1 MVENFDD
8 SKNNKYY
15 YCLYEDIS
23 TKYKELSAKYEKIN
37 VKIVKL
43 REYQKVKG
51 YESYLKKKDTYVH
64 CEHCKLDVK
73 FRSFN
78 THKKSVKHMN
88 ALKLSEAL
96 KKIEENNQPVKKK
109 K

>member
-1 MVENFDD
+1 LDISFVIIYRI
-8 SKNNKYY
+8 SKNMIKTY
-15 YCLYEDIS
+15 IQ
-23 TKYKELSAKYEKIN
+23 KIN
-37 VKIVKL
+37 IKIVKL

-78 THKKSVKHMN
+78 THKKSIKHMN
-88 ALKLSEAL
+88 ALKLTEAL
-96 KKIEENNQPVKKK
+96 KKLEENNQPVKK
-109 K
+109 